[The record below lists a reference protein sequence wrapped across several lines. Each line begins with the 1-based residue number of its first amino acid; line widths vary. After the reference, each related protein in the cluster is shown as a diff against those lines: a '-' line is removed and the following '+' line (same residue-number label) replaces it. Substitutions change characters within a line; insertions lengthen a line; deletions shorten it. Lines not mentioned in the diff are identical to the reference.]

1 MPTPRP
7 TLARTAR
14 PTRLRVLVV
23 DDSAFMQRRM
33 IELLERDGD
42 LEVVGTARDG
52 VEAIQRA
59 AELRPDVITMD
70 IHMPRMDGL
79 LAIEHIMRT
88 QPRPIVVVS
97 SFVRSGCAAAIAA
110 LEHGA
115 VDLVQKPSD
124 GGISLD
130 LVQVADDLRRKVR
143 TAARVRVVRSARLPV
158 AAVPAP
164 ASALAPVIM
173 SPDFKEPA
181 GELVV
186 LIGCS
191 TGGPAALMQLAR
203 QWRGCALPPIVV
215 AQHLPAEFTAELAL
229 QMAGC
234 LGAPVREAVSGDR
247 PQDGLVLIAPGGHH
261 IYLDAGGA
269 LRLIAAEASE
279 FCVPSI
285 DRLFDSAA
293 VALGARALGVV
304 LTGMGTD
311 GTAGAGSIRRAGGTV
326 WAQDE
331 ASSIIDGMPRAVRE
345 AGHASQVFPLSEI
358 GRALAA
364 AALPLLSP

>member
-1 MPTPRP
+1 MPTPRSTP
-7 TLARTAR
+7 APSVR

-33 IELLERDGD
+33 VELLERDGD
-42 LEVVGTARDG
+42 LEIVGTARDG
-52 VEAIQRA
+52 AEAIRRA

-79 LAIEHIMRT
+79 LAIEHIMHT

-97 SFVRSGCAAAIAA
+97 SFVRGGSAAALAA

-143 TAARVRVVRSARLPV
+143 IAARVRVVRSARPPV
-158 AAVPAP
+158 APAP
-164 ASALAPVIM
+164 TVPTALM
-173 SPDFKEPA
+173 SPDAKEPA
-181 GELVV
+181 GEPVV

-203 QWRGCALPPIVV
+203 QWRGSALPAMVV

-229 QMAGC
+229 QMAGY
-234 LGAPVREAVSGDR
+234 LGTPVREALGGDR
-247 PQDGLVLIAPGGHH
+247 PQEGLVLIAPGGHH
-261 IYLDAGGA
+261 IDLDADGA
-269 LRLIAAEASE
+269 LRLSAAGATE

-285 DRLFDSAA
+285 DRLFTSAA
-293 VALGARALGVV
+293 RTLGARALGVV

-311 GTAGAGSIRRAGGTV
+311 GTAGAAAIRRGGGSV
-326 WAQDE
+326 WAQD
-331 ASSIIDGMPRAVRE
+331 AATCIIDGMPRAVRE
-345 AGHASQVFPLSEI
+345 AGYASRVLPLSEI

-364 AALPLLSP
+364 LPLPLLSP